1 MMKFQSTNKKIASV
15 VTAALLLLSFCAF
28 ISCFDETRSTSSSSH
43 YASLNDIQVHYI
55 LKGKGDKTLLFIHGW
70 SCDTTFWKAQID
82 FFKKDYRVIAINL
95 PGHGKSSKPEIPYTF
110 DLFADAVREVIDDAG
125 IDKVFLVGHSM
136 GYPVARHFIRKYPQR
151 VSGLCIVDGAY
162 FRVPSEPD
170 KFAEWKKQID
180 GYVQSLKSDNRKEFL
195 NQFLASL
202 FVEESPSELKAE
214 IKAKMFSA
222 PEHVANSAMEEMVRP
237 ENWKEYP
244 LNVPTLAVYAVSPD
258 LPSDNEEYLRSLF
271 PQMEYHQWDKVGHFV
286 MMEQPERFNKLLSE
300 YLSKQL
306 VSPPLLSS
314 YPCVAVLAWTTG
326 IFMVNVVPLPTSLE
340 T

>member
-1 MMKFQSTNKKIASV
+1 MKGGLKIKSRSIYRNRKN
-15 VTAALLLLSFCAF
+15 TIFLITALLLLAIFSFN
-28 ISCFDETRSTSSSSH
+28 SCDYEKNQTASSSH

-55 LKGKGDKTLLFIHGW
+55 LEGKGDKTLLFIHGW

-82 FFKKDYRVIAINL
+82 FFKKDYRVIAIDL

-110 DLFADAVREVIDDAG
+110 DLFADAVREVIDDAA

-136 GYPVARHFIRKYPQR
+136 GYPVARHFIKKYPQKA
-151 VSGLCIVDGAY
+151 SGLCIVDGAY
-162 FRVPSEPD
+162 FRVPEEPD
-170 KFAEWKKQID
+170 KFIEWKKQND

-214 IKAKMFSA
+214 IKAKMLSA

-258 LPSDNEEYLRSLF
+258 IPADNEEYLRSLF
-271 PQMEYHQWDKVGHFV
+271 PLMEYHLWDKVGHFI
-286 MMEQPERFNKLLSE
+286 MMEQPERFNSLLSG
-300 YLSKQL
+300 YLSKQFGKGREGGDL
-306 VSPPLLSS
+306 NDM
-314 YPCVAVLAWTTG
+314 G
-326 IFMVNVVPLPTSLE
+326 LE
-340 T
+340 